1 MTADTFDTRRPQG
14 LTADEFLYFF
24 LRLRKGEIRRTVQR
38 LRNSFP
44 DEGPTELAHRLISSK
59 ARLSLIGGSLLQLPV
74 AFPGIGQA
82 LTLLGMVGATSMLT
96 RMHLYLVLE
105 IALVFD
111 QDIDDRDR
119 IPEMAAVVAATGLS
133 AAAPLL
139 TSPLGLQPWLAIPA
153 GSLVAATTTRLIG
166 ECAIR
171 YYSQSD
177 SPAETAPTAA

>member
-1 MTADTFDTRRPQG
+1 
-14 LTADEFLYFF
+14 
-24 LRLRKGEIRRTVQR
+24 
-38 LRNSFP
+38 
-44 DEGPTELAHRLISSK
+44 
-59 ARLSLIGGSLLQLPV
+59 
-74 AFPGIGQA
+74 
-82 LTLLGMVGATSMLT
+82 MLT

-177 SPAETAPTAA
+177 SPAEMAPTAA